1 MAEVAAEAGSRSVAV
16 RDPFR
21 QVHRKKGAA
30 GAAVE
35 NIGSV
40 KPRLAKTRYVRF
52 LTIRDLDGRSRAAMR
67 TRELVSAFEADM
79 GGADRLSTAQR
90 QLVQRA
96 AILAVQCEDFEVRY
110 SIGQPI
116 ELDMYLA
123 AINCQRRVLT
133 ELGLERR
140 ARDVTPSLQQYING
154 AGEGANGQSAKDP

>member
-1 MAEVAAEAGSRSVAV
+1 
-16 RDPFR
+16 
-21 QVHRKKGAA
+21 
-30 GAAVE
+30 
-35 NIGSV
+35 
-40 KPRLAKTRYVRF
+40 
-52 LTIRDLDGRSRAAMR
+52 
-67 TRELVSAFEADM
+67 M